1 MRATSPGTRAPGGG
15 KVKREW
21 EGCLAHCS
29 ARCTPKGK
37 REEGDRE
44 IGGRRPCNQ
53 GRGAGQGERGRAD
66 RGQDRARGPGQR
78 GGQRGSAA
86 SRIAPHCARASRR
99 AEGPR
104 RQGREGGN
112 MVPHNRASRPQRAGA
127 LGKAGCRGVLP
138 QGSPP
143 PKVQCAVCL
152 RSVMHRGPART
163 REEGT
168 GRAKEVGHLG
178 GERRQDSR
186 SRERERRR
194 RQGLSTKRAQRARE
208 GAEGAG

>member
-1 MRATSPGTRAPGGG
+1 MCGTKCVPHTRSSGHQGAA
-15 KVKREW
+15 RER
-21 EGCLAHCS
+21 GSGRVALRIALQG
-29 ARCTPKGK
+29 ARR
-37 REEGDRE
+37 RERGRRGTEL
-44 IGGRRPCNQ
+44 GGRRPCNQ
-53 GRGAGQGERGRAD
+53 GRGAGRGERGRAD
-66 RGQDRARGPGQR
+66 RGQDSARGPGQR
-78 GGQRGSAA
+78 GGQTGSAA
-86 SRIAPHCARASRR
+86 SQIALHRARASRR

-104 RQGREGGN
+104 WQGREGGN

-127 LGKAGCRGVLP
+127 LGKAGYRGVLP

-178 GERRQDSR
+178 GERRQDSQ
-186 SRERERRR
+186 SRERE
-194 RQGLSTKRAQRARE
+194 
-208 GAEGAG
+208 